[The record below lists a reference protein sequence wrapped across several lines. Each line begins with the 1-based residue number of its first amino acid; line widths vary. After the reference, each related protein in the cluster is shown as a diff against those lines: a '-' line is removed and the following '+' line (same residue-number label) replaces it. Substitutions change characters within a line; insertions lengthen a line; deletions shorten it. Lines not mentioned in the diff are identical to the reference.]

1 MKLTISILEDQ
12 PTEAEYLKTLLHKWS
27 SQENCELEIAEYCSG
42 EEFFTQNN
50 TDTYK
55 RFSVFFLDIQM
66 KEMNG
71 LDVAKK
77 TQERGIYRTYYFSD
91 CFSGIC
97 ISWL

>member
-77 TQERGIYRTYYFSD
+77 LRKEGYTGLLF
-91 CFSGIC
+91 F
-97 ISWL
+97 

>member
-12 PTEAEYLKTLLHKWS
+12 PTEAEYLESLLHKWS

-66 KEMNG
+66 KELSG
-71 LDVAKK
+71 LDVAKDSGK
-77 TQERGIYRTYYFSD
+77 RDISD
-91 CFSGIC
+91 LLFF
-97 ISWL
+97 